1 MLKIDIHTHII
12 PKNIPDYSKKFGYE
26 GFVNLVN
33 INDSEANMVLFNEN
47 FRTVQCNCWSP
58 TQRLKEYNEFN
69 IDVQVISPIPIMFSY
84 WADPKDALEVSR
96 FINDFIAS
104 VCSENPKKFIGLGTV
119 PMQSTK
125 EAIKELERCKNE
137 LNLPGIEIGSNI
149 NDENLNSEKFND
161 FYRAC
166 EDLSMSLFIHP
177 WQMMGMSKMKKYW
190 LPWLV
195 GMPAETTRAI
205 CSMIFGS
212 IFDKFPKLRVAFAH
226 GGGSFHY
233 TLGRIEQGFIQRP
246 DLGADDNQNN
256 PRKYID
262 KFYIDSLVHSPDS
275 LNFLLD
281 KVGANQIA
289 LGTDYPFPLGETPPG
304 GTIEKLKSISAKD
317 RERLLY
323 GTALEWLDLD
333 KSLFI

>member
-12 PKNIPDYSKKFGYE
+12 PKNLPDYSKKFGYE

-33 INDSEANMVLFNEN
+33 INDSEANMILFNEN

-58 TQRLKEYNEFN
+58 TQRLKEYNKFN

-84 WADPKDALEVSR
+84 WADPKDALEVSQ

-119 PMQSTK
+119 PMQSSK
-125 EAIKELERCKNE
+125 EAIKELERCKYE

-149 NDENLNSEKFND
+149 NDENLNSEKFHD

-205 CSMIFGS
+205 CSLIFGG
-212 IFDKFPKLRVAFAH
+212 IFDKFPKLRIAFAH
-226 GGGSFHY
+226 GGGNFFY
-233 TLGRIEQGFIQRP
+233 NLGRIEQGFLQRP
-246 DLGADDNQNN
+246 DLCSVDNKIN
-256 PRKYID
+256 PKEYLN
-262 KFYIDSLVHSPDS
+262 KFYIDSLVHSADS
-275 LNFLLD
+275 FKFLLSQVD
-281 KVGANQIA
+281 TGKIA
-289 LGTDYPFPLGETPPG
+289 LGSDYPFPLGEKTPG
-304 GTIEKLKSISAKD
+304 KMIEAIDGLSTEDKKNIFYRSA
-317 RERLLY
+317 LN
-323 GTALEWLDLD
+323 WLDLD
-333 KSLFI
+333 KDTFI

>member
-33 INDSEANMVLFNEN
+33 INDSEANMILFNEN

-84 WADPKDALEVSR
+84 WADPKDALEVSQ

-119 PMQSTK
+119 PMQSSK
-125 EAIKELERCKNE
+125 EAIKELERCKYE
-137 LNLPGIEIGSNI
+137 LNLPGIEIGTNI
-149 NDENLNSEKFND
+149 NDENLNSEKFHD

-205 CSMIFGS
+205 CSLIFGGV
-212 IFDKFPKLRVAFAH
+212 FDKFPKLRIAFAH
-226 GGGSFHY
+226 GGGNFFY
-233 TLGRIEQGFIQRP
+233 NLGRIEQGFLQRP
-246 DLGADDNQNN
+246 DLCSVDNKIN
-256 PRKYID
+256 PKEYLN
-262 KFYIDSLVHSPDS
+262 KFYIDSLVHSADS
-275 LNFLLD
+275 FKFLLSQVD
-281 KVGANQIA
+281 TGKIA
-289 LGTDYPFPLGETPPG
+289 LGSDYPFPLGEQTPG
-304 GTIEKLKSISAKD
+304 KMIKTIDGLSTEDKKNIFYRSA
-317 RERLLY
+317 LN
-323 GTALEWLDLD
+323 WLDLD
-333 KSLFI
+333 KDTFI

>member
-12 PKNIPDYSKKFGYE
+12 PKNLPDYSKKFGYE

-33 INDSEANMVLFNEN
+33 INDSEANMILFNEN

-84 WADPKDALEVSR
+84 WADPKDTLEVSR

-119 PMQSTK
+119 PMQSSK
-125 EAIKELERCKNE
+125 EAIKELERCKYE

-149 NDENLNSEKFND
+149 NDENLNSEKFHD

-205 CSMIFGS
+205 CSLIFGG
-212 IFDKFPKLRVAFAH
+212 IFDKFPKLRIAFAH
-226 GGGSFHY
+226 GGGNFFY
-233 TLGRIEQGFIQRP
+233 NLGRIEQGFLQRP
-246 DLGADDNQNN
+246 DLCSVDNKIN
-256 PRKYID
+256 PKEYLN
-262 KFYIDSLVHSPDS
+262 KFYIDSLVHSADS
-275 LNFLLD
+275 FKFLLNHID
-281 KVGANQIA
+281 TGKIA
-289 LGTDYPFPLGETPPG
+289 LGSDYPFPLGEQTPG
-304 GTIEKLKSISAKD
+304 KMIETIDGLSTEDKKNIFYKS
-317 RERLLY
+317 
-323 GTALEWLDLD
+323 ALNWLDLD
-333 KSLFI
+333 KNTFI

>member
-12 PKNIPDYSKKFGYE
+12 PKNLPDYSKKFGYE

-33 INDSEANMVLFNEN
+33 INDSEANMILFNEN

-58 TQRLKEYNEFN
+58 TQRLKEYNKFN

-84 WADPKDALEVSR
+84 WADPKDALEVSQ

-119 PMQSTK
+119 PMQSSK
-125 EAIKELERCKNE
+125 EAIKELERCKYE

-149 NDENLNSEKFND
+149 NDENLNSEKFHD

-195 GMPAETTRAI
+195 GMPAETSRAI
-205 CSMIFGS
+205 CSLIFGG
-212 IFDKFPKLRVAFAH
+212 IFEKFPKLRIAFAH
-226 GGGSFHY
+226 GGGNFFY
-233 TLGRIEQGFIQRP
+233 NLGRIEQGFIQRP
-246 DLGADDNQNN
+246 DLCAVNN
-256 PRKYID
+256 NINPKEYLN
-262 KFYIDSLVHSPDS
+262 KFYVDSLVHSTES
-275 LNFLLD
+275 FKFLL
-281 KVGANQIA
+281 NQIGSENIA
-289 LGTDYPFPLGETPPG
+289 LGSDYPFPLGEQIPG
-304 GTIEKLKSISAKD
+304 SIINKIDELSNKDKENIFHNAALK
-317 RERLLY
+317 
-323 GTALEWLDLD
+323 WLDLD
-333 KSLFI
+333 KKLFI

>member
-12 PKNIPDYSKKFGYE
+12 PKKLPDYSKKFGYE

-33 INDSEANMVLFNEN
+33 INDSEANMILFNEN

-58 TQRLKEYNEFN
+58 TQRLKEYNKFN

-84 WADPKDALEVSR
+84 WADPKDALEVSQ

-119 PMQSTK
+119 PMQSSK
-125 EAIKELERCKNE
+125 EAIKELERCKYE

-149 NDENLNSEKFND
+149 NDENLNSEKFHD

-205 CSMIFGS
+205 CSLIFGG
-212 IFDKFPKLRVAFAH
+212 IFDKFPKLRIAFAH
-226 GGGSFHY
+226 GGGNFFY
-233 TLGRIEQGFIQRP
+233 NLGRIEQGFLQRP
-246 DLGADDNQNN
+246 DLCSVDNKIN
-256 PRKYID
+256 PKEYLN
-262 KFYIDSLVHSPDS
+262 KFYIDSLVHSADS
-275 LNFLLD
+275 FKFLLSQVD
-281 KVGANQIA
+281 TGKIA
-289 LGTDYPFPLGETPPG
+289 LGSDYPFPLGEQTPG
-304 GTIEKLKSISAKD
+304 KMIETIDGLSAEDKKNIFYKS
-317 RERLLY
+317 
-323 GTALEWLDLD
+323 ALNWLDLD
-333 KSLFI
+333 KDKFI

>member
-12 PKNIPDYSKKFGYE
+12 PKNLPDYSKKFGYE

-33 INDSEANMVLFNEN
+33 INDSEANMILFNEN
-47 FRTVQCNCWSP
+47 FRTIQCNCWSP
-58 TQRLKEYNEFN
+58 TQRLKEYNKFN

-84 WADPKDALEVSR
+84 WADPKDTLEVSR

-125 EAIKELERCKNE
+125 EAIKELERCKYE

-149 NDENLNSEKFND
+149 NDENLNSKKFHD

-205 CSMIFGS
+205 CSLIFGG
-212 IFDKFPKLRVAFAH
+212 IFDKFPKLRIAFAH
-226 GGGSFHY
+226 GGGNFFY
-233 TLGRIEQGFIQRP
+233 NLGRIEQGFLQRP
-246 DLGADDNQNN
+246 DLCSVDNKIN
-256 PRKYID
+256 PKEYLNR
-262 KFYIDSLVHSPDS
+262 FYIDSLVHSADS
-275 LNFLLD
+275 FKFLLNHVD
-281 KVGANQIA
+281 TEKIV
-289 LGTDYPFPLGETPPG
+289 LGSDYPFPLGEQTPG
-304 GTIEKLKSISAKD
+304 KMIETIDGLSTEDKKNIFHRSA
-317 RERLLY
+317 LN
-323 GTALEWLDLD
+323 WLDLD
-333 KSLFI
+333 KDTFI

>member
-12 PKNIPDYSKKFGYE
+12 PNNLPDYSKKFGYD

-33 INDSEANMVLFNEN
+33 INDSEANMILFNEN

-58 TQRLKEYNEFN
+58 TQRLKEYNKFN

-84 WADPKDALEVSR
+84 WADPKDTLEVSR

-119 PMQSTK
+119 PMQSPK
-125 EAIKELERCKNE
+125 EAIKELERCKHE
-137 LNLPGIEIGSNI
+137 LNLPGIEIASNI
-149 NDENLNSEKFND
+149 NDENLNSEKFHD

-205 CSMIFGS
+205 CSLIFGG
-212 IFDKFPKLRVAFAH
+212 IFDKFPKLRIAFAH
-226 GGGSFHY
+226 GGGNFFY
-233 TLGRIEQGFIQRP
+233 NLGRIEQGFLQRP
-246 DLGADDNQNN
+246 DLCSIDNKIN
-256 PRKYID
+256 PKKYLNR
-262 KFYIDSLVHSPDS
+262 FYVDSLVHSADS
-275 LNFLLD
+275 FKFLLNHVD
-281 KVGANQIA
+281 TEKIA
-289 LGTDYPFPLGETPPG
+289 LGSDYPFPLGEQTPG
-304 GTIEKLKSISAKD
+304 KMIETIDGLSTEDKKNIFHRSA
-317 RERLLY
+317 LN
-323 GTALEWLDLD
+323 WLDLD
-333 KSLFI
+333 KDTFI